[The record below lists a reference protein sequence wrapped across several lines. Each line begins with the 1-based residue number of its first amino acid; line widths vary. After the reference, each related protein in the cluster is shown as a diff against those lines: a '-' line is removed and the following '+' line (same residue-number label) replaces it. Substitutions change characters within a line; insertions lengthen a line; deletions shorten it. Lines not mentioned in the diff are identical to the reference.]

1 MTEAVRELNAIT
13 AIAFREF
20 SRTFRSPVLLVVSL
34 VFPILF
40 LGILGGSLAQNLG
53 GSIGFHYL
61 QFVMIGMMVNSIFME
76 TISGMSSLVEERDK
90 NMTQELYVSP
100 VSRYSIILG
109 SMVGTGLMTMFG
121 LAGILIVAIVLQVPL
136 GGINLV
142 WFLMITPVIAM
153 VGASLGI
160 FFIGFVRDPKT
171 ANSGS
176 MLLVMPQ
183 LLLSGAIIP
192 INQSE
197 GILGFLA
204 KIMPMTYCI
213 DFARAVFYWG
223 EVEYDAVVLHHPII
237 NLIVMASFFLVFS
250 IVGSIMFARSE
261 TNR

>member
-1 MTEAVRELNAIT
+1 MSIAARELNAIV

-20 SRTFRSPVLLVVSL
+20 SRAFRSPVPFIVSL

-53 GSIGFHYL
+53 GGIGFHYL

-76 TISGMSSLVEERDK
+76 TISGMSTLIEERDK

-100 VSRYSIILG
+100 ISRYSIILG
-109 SMVGTGLMTMFG
+109 KMIGSGVMNFIG
-121 LAGILIVAIVLQVPL
+121 LAGILVVALVLQIPL
-136 GGINLV
+136 GGINLI
-142 WFLMITPVIAM
+142 WLLLLTPVIGL

-160 FFIGFVRDPKT
+160 FFIGFVRDSKT
-171 ANSGS
+171 ADAGS

-192 INQSE
+192 IAQSE

-213 DFARAVFYWG
+213 DLARAVFYRG
-223 EVEYDAVVLHHPII
+223 QPEYDLIVLHHPFT
-237 NLIVMASFFLVFS
+237 NLFVMAGFFLVFS
-250 IVGSIMFARSE
+250 VIGSILFARAE
-261 TNR
+261 RNR

>member
-1 MTEAVRELNAIT
+1 MSVAAKELNAIT

-20 SRTFRSPVLLVVSL
+20 SRSFRSPVPFVVSL

-40 LGILGGSLAQNLG
+40 LGILGGSLSQNLG
-53 GSIGFHYL
+53 GGVGFHYL
-61 QFVMIGMMVNSIFME
+61 QFIMIGMMVNSLFME
-76 TISGMSSLVEERDK
+76 TISGMSSLIEERDK

-100 VSRYSIILG
+100 ISRYSIILG
-109 SMVGTGLMTMFG
+109 KMVGSGVMSIIG
-121 LAGILIVAIVLQVPL
+121 LAGILIVAIVMKVPL
-136 GGINLV
+136 GGMNMV
-142 WFLMITPVIAM
+142 WLLLITPIIGM

-160 FFIGFVRDPKT
+160 FFIGFVRDAKT
-171 ANSGS
+171 ADAGS

-192 INQSE
+192 ITYSE

-223 EVEYDAVVLHHPII
+223 EPEYDAIVVHHPLL
-237 NLIVMASFFLVFS
+237 NLSVMASLFLIFS